1 MLQHRSSAPN
11 LNTSPSPAGPKR
23 DPSQRQPF
31 AQCLPSKEKP
41 SEGSDLSAPLT
52 INYFIFFSNPAEL
65 SDTQPLTK
73 GVSLCLAFF
82 WKENVACTY
91 FVSFCARTYK
101 VTVGCSSCQVLKV
114 TGQWAPKGR
123 FYQCPF
129 ISLSFPFHRTFF
141 FFLIELLLSASDL
154 NSKVYRRFK
163 ECEHSWNVLN

>member
-1 MLQHRSSAPN
+1 MPSFKIEAQKGCDLPAPML
-11 LNTSPSPAGPKR
+11 
-23 DPSQRQPF
+23 
-31 AQCLPSKEKP
+31 
-41 SEGSDLSAPLT
+41 
-52 INYFIFFSNPAEL
+52 FFSRHTFT
-65 SDTQPLTK
+65 DIQPLTK
-73 GVSLCLAFF
+73 EASLSPVFF

-91 FVSFCARTYK
+91 FVSFRARTYK

-129 ISLSFPFHRTFF
+129 ISPSFPFHRAL